1 MELTSDGRMDV
12 GEKEDVMVW
21 TKYLIRD
28 RVDSGI
34 VAEMEIL
41 RGRNLSW
48 GDAFVF

>member
-12 GEKEDVMVW
+12 VERDVMVW